1 MDVLL
6 VNVVLNVLIP
16 TIVLSPVL
24 WLAGRALVG
33 KEKAKFTDAIWI
45 ILLGTLFGSIFS
57 AFFTGII
64 ASIVQLI
71 VWLALVKHLRL
82 RMVDGVR
89 HKHSSRDH
97 LHCHCSVARPAWIRN
112 LDHHKRDWRHNSL
125 SQDRNRR
132 QIPHFSLV
140 DRIGILS
147 LVRNICGNINKN
159 KSRAFLSWNAV
170 EIV

>member
-1 MDVLL
+1 MAANLDVLL

-16 TIVLSPVL
+16 TIILSPVL

-71 VWLALVKHLRL
+71 VWLALVKHFFDCGWL
-82 RMVDGVR
+82 MAFAI
-89 HKHSSRDH
+89 SI
-97 LHCHCSVARPAWIRN
+97 VAVIIFIAIAVLLGLLGYGIWTITG
-112 LDHHKRDWRHNSL
+112 
-125 SQDRNRR
+125 
-132 QIPHFSLV
+132 
-140 DRIGILS
+140 RIGGIT
-147 LVRNICGNINKN
+147 I
-159 KSRAFLSWNAV
+159 
-170 EIV
+170 